1 VRLYRIPFS
10 TNVERVALALAYK
23 GLDAEPVE
31 VDAADRSV
39 VEHVSG
45 QPLTPVL
52 ETDDGEVIADST
64 AILEWLEERHP
75 DPPLYPS
82 ATAGRAA
89 TVLVVDWFN
98 RVWKAPPN
106 LIDAERKKP
115 APDAAAIAAWAD
127 ELRGSRDRFEAL
139 LTGGEF
145 LVGNVLSVLDV
156 VAFPFLKYAAL
167 APDPADTDTFHGV
180 LHEYLA
186 GDGHPRLHAWIARMD
201 QLPRRP
207 A

>member
-31 VDAADRSV
+31 VDAADRAI
-39 VEHVSG
+39 VERVSG
-45 QPLTPVL
+45 QRLTPVL
-52 ETDDGEVIADST
+52 ETDDGAAIADST
-64 AILEWLEERHP
+64 AILEWLEARHP

-82 ATAGRAA
+82 AAAGRAA
-89 TVLVVDWFN
+89 TEIVVDWFN

-106 LIDAERKKP
+106 LIDAERRKP
-115 APDAAAIAAWAD
+115 TPDAAAIAGWAP
-127 ELRGSRDRFEAL
+127 ELAGSRDRFEAL
-139 LTGGEF
+139 LSGGDF
-145 LVGNVLSVLDV
+145 LVGRVLSVMDV

-167 APDPADTDTFHGV
+167 APDPADTDTFHAV
-180 LHEYLA
+180 LHEHLA